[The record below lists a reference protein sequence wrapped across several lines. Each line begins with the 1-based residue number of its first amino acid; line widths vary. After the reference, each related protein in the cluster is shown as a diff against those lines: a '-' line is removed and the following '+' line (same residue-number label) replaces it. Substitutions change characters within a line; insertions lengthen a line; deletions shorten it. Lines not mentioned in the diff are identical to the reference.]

1 MKIYLAHST
10 HFDFKDKLYGPL
22 RGSTL
27 NTEHELLFPHETD
40 APPEITRDM
49 IQGCDALIADVSA
62 PSLGVGIEMG
72 WADAFHVPV
81 IAMSEKGSKVSFS
94 IDNVTT
100 QRFEYDGPDDMI
112 AKVESALTSIA
123 KPE

>member
-1 MKIYLAHST
+1 MKIYLAHSSN
-10 HFDFKDKLYGPL
+10 FDYKNTLYAPL
-22 RGSTL
+22 RGSAL

-49 IQGCDALIADVSA
+49 IKECNALVADVSA

-81 IAMSEKGSKVSFS
+81 IAMNERGSKVSFS
-94 IDNVTT
+94 IDNVVTE
-100 QRFEYDGPDDMI
+100 RFEYDDSDDML
-112 AKVESALTSIA
+112 AKLEGALASVS
-123 KPE
+123 KS

>member
-10 HFDFKDKLYGPL
+10 HFDFKEKLYTPL

-27 NTEHELLFPHETD
+27 NTEHELLFPHEID

-49 IQGCDALIADVSA
+49 IRECDALVADVSA

-72 WADAFHVPV
+72 WADAFHKPV
-81 IAMSEKGSKVSFS
+81 IAISEKGSRVSFS
-94 IDNVTT
+94 INNVVTE
-100 QRFEYDGPDDMI
+100 RFEYDGSDDML
-112 AKVESALTSIA
+112 AKLGATLEKIHA
-123 KPE
+123 